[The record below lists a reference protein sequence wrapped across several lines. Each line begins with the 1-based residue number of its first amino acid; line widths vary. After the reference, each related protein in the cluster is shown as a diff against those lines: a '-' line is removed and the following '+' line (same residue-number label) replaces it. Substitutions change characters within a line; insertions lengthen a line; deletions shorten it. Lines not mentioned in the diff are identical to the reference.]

1 MEVRIT
7 YKYHGLKPIV
17 TNTIWGKQTSYE
29 RVVYDGSEV
38 VDASEVSGRIRTLTA
53 IKDEGCHR
61 KYFDIRTKTILP
73 SHAQA

>member
-1 MEVRIT
+1 MDVKIT
-7 YKYHGLKPIV
+7 YKYYGLKPIV
-17 TNTIWGKQTSYE
+17 TNTLWGEQTSYE

-38 VDASEVSGRIRTLTA
+38 VDSIEVSGRIRTLTA
-53 IKDEGCHR
+53 IKDDSGCR